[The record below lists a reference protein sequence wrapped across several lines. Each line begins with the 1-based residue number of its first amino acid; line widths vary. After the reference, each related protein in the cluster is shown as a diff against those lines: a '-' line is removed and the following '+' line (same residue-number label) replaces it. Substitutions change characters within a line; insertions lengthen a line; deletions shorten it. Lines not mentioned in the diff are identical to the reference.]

1 MLNKLTDRQLQD
13 ELASLQNSTRS
24 NAKQSQRVQHE
35 LQVHQI
41 ELEMQNR
48 ALREAEHEL
57 EASRDRYVDLYDF
70 APVGYLSFDR
80 KGIVRELNLTAA
92 EMLGTE
98 RFHVVGQPFVAW
110 LPAGE
115 ARVFFEH
122 LRETASHPSA
132 QCVMEL
138 NVKKRGGAQ
147 LVTRLVSMAEPGRA
161 GACRT
166 VITDITEAKHKETIA
181 REREAEFAHLARI
194 STLGAMA
201 SMIAHETSQPLSAI
215 INYAAIGLHA
225 MKGRPQDQACVMN
238 SLEKIMDLSRQAS
251 DIVHLT
257 RDFSKKGDAGRT
269 PIDINE
275 VVRNTAKLIT
285 WAARKT
291 DTELVLLLPEGLPQV
306 MANDVQIQQ
315 VVANLITNAIEAIGA
330 TPSGGRRQVTVST
343 RLADA
348 MVQLSVTDTGYGLP
362 PEVAARMFEAFYST
376 KPEGHGIGLSLC
388 RTIINSHGGKIW
400 AAPNPG
406 GGAIVSFALP
416 VLRQGLAEVTGE
428 SAKV

>member
-1 MLNKLTDRQLQD
+1 
-13 ELASLQNSTRS
+13 
-24 NAKQSQRVQHE
+24 
-35 LQVHQI
+35 
-41 ELEMQNR
+41 
-48 ALREAEHEL
+48 
-57 EASRDRYVDLYDF
+57 
-70 APVGYLSFDR
+70 
-80 KGIVRELNLTAA
+80 
-92 EMLGTE
+92 
-98 RFHVVGQPFVAW
+98 
-110 LPAGE
+110 
-115 ARVFFEH
+115 
-122 LRETASHPSA
+122 
-132 QCVMEL
+132 ME
-138 NVKKRGGAQ
+138 
-147 LVTRLVSMAEPGRA
+147 
-161 GACRT
+161 
-166 VITDITEAKHKETIA
+166 
-181 REREAEFAHLARI
+181 
-194 STLGAMA
+194 
-201 SMIAHETSQPLSAI
+201 
-215 INYAAIGLHA
+215 
-225 MKGRPQDQACVMN
+225 
-238 SLEKIMDLSRQAS
+238 LSRQAS

-330 TPSGGRRQVTVST
+330 TQSGGRRQVTVST

-416 VLRQGLAEVTGE
+416 VLRQGLAQATGE

>member
-13 ELASLQNSTRS
+13 ELASLQNSTS
-24 NAKQSQRVQHE
+24 NAKQSLRVQHE
-35 LQVHQI
+35 LEVHQI

-70 APVGYLSFDR
+70 APVGYLSFNP

-98 RFHVVGQPFVAW
+98 RFHVVGHPFIAW

-115 ARVFFEH
+115 AGVFFEH
-122 LRETASHPSA
+122 LRETASHPGA
-132 QCVMEL
+132 QCVTEL

-147 LVTRLVSMAEPGRA
+147 LVTRLVSMAEPAAA

-166 VITDITEAKHKETIA
+166 VITDITEARHNETIA
-181 REREAEFAHLARI
+181 REREAELAHLARV

-215 INYAAIGLHA
+215 INYAAVGLQA
-225 MKGRPQDQACVMN
+225 MKGSPQDQACVIN
-238 SLEKIMDLSRQAS
+238 SLEKIMKLSSQAS
-251 DIVHLT
+251 DIVHMT
-257 RDFSKKGDAGRT
+257 RDFSKKGDAGRR
-269 PIDINE
+269 PVDIND
-275 VVRNTAKLIT
+275 VVRNTTKLIT
-285 WAARKT
+285 GVARKT
-291 DTELVLLLPEGLPQV
+291 DTELVFLLAEGLPQV
-306 MANDVQIQQ
+306 MANEVQIQQ

-330 TPSGGRRQVTVST
+330 AQNGDRRQVTVST
-343 RLADA
+343 TVANA
-348 MVQLSVTDTGYGLP
+348 MVQLSVEDRGCGLP
-362 PEVAARMFEAFYST
+362 PEAAKRMFEAFYST
-376 KPEGHGIGLSLC
+376 KPEGHGIGLSLS

-400 AAPNPG
+400 AAPNQG
-406 GGAIVSFALP
+406 SGTTVSFALP
-416 VLRQGLAEVTGE
+416 ALRQGLAEATGE
-428 SAKV
+428 SAKI